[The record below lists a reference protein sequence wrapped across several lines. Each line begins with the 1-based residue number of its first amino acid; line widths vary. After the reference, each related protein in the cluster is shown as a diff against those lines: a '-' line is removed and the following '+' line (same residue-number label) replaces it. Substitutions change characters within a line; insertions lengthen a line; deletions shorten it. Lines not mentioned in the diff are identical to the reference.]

1 MKKIRLDWTCAGL
14 LVLMVCG
21 AGGLPRVAVAG
32 EAAPMSPVVLTGTGN
47 TEAKNYAG
55 TRDLTLQVAE
65 GAALNV
71 RGGRGAAI
79 LGAGSSV
86 CLKEG
91 ATVTL
96 TTDSEG
102 SDPVS
107 AIGIDGDEK
116 ESENSVTLAK
126 GAAVTVASTKAT
138 DTSAILITDADNAHV
153 SLDAARVK
161 ASAADGKVYG
171 VKLEKV
177 KLPDTASLT
186 MAHGARLEVAG
197 KAAAVTGADGDP
209 EGEARGVGII
219 DVKHGVVRLS
229 GGSAMTVTA
238 SSSLEDADMDADGV
252 EIKGT
257 DKGEVFL
264 DGTSSIRASAVSS
277 GTDGSAYASGVEVHN
292 VKDLTVRV
300 DGQSTIQ
307 ASGTALGVNGYAGVS
322 GMEIGGVTRADVTL
336 DGESLLHASATGAE
350 AVATAFHLGAGD
362 LDLER
367 AQFTLIGHSGVE
379 SNASGDTALS
389 GGVTMV
395 DTDHGILK
403 VAEGGHIT
411 ATASATTG
419 DLKKG
424 SSSKVFAAATVVGM
438 LNVDTVDVDL
448 NQAVLS
454 GTMSATAHLTE
465 KGHAAAG
472 IGRDSVGLLP
482 VGIGALGYNQANIRL
497 TDSHVTLTATA
508 SASVVDGRN
517 MALVGEP
524 DMPVCGILVMPRGM
538 EGDEFRVGDVA
549 ALKMPDD
556 HTSIRLTRSTID
568 VTGKASAE
576 NCLAFVSGITL
587 NGLSG
592 ETDSDPA
599 TLAMTDSTV
608 RASAVAEGPRTKD
621 FSIEKP
627 TAMAVGIST
636 FSLGGKTTISL
647 DNTRVLAEAKGVLA
661 GAVGI
666 GASDGDGSNLEIAL
680 TRGSVVKAVASRSGA
695 SEEEGEGGPECVA
708 IALGSGSVT
717 LDATSSLEGE
727 WAVVRTEIKARTP
740 MITMPDLT
748 VTNKGLIA
756 GRLKGVALDNASTGI
771 LQVDFKGTDDC
782 SYVSSA
788 AKNTFYFQTDSAKLA
803 DGSTFRILPNEG
815 LGLTRPGQSQ
825 TFALLESG
833 ADVQGT
839 RAKVTLEVKG
849 NSPLLGLSWVD
860 TSSDTE
866 LVARVRFLNPAEAG
880 VSRNGGAAFTAALAD
895 MPTSFV
901 LGTDPEAWSPSV
913 NGAFLT
919 GMTQTVG
926 ASHTNIGN
934 RLGGLM
940 GLNSGDEIVASGG
953 LWYNASFTD
962 ADQDERDGVVGFDAD
977 TTGLSL
983 GLDRQVGALTVG
995 VAVTQGKS
1003 EAEADDNSSEM
1014 DMDDH
1019 LLSLYGSYDGGIW
1032 FGEAVLS
1039 AGMGNVDSVR
1049 RLGDA
1054 TFTADYDST
1063 SYNAMAKAGMKLSAA
1078 GWQVN
1083 PLLAVEYSFKDYD
1096 GYTESGGKD
1105 SGALEVESQDYS
1117 VFNVGGGATLQR
1129 SWVKSWGVLT
1139 PEVSALVRYDLKGDG
1154 ILTTAKFVGGSTA
1167 FIASGAD
1174 PAETSWDLS
1183 TALTLASLE
1192 ESAVSLR
1199 LGYDY
1204 AGREDFVAH
1213 SVSGKLRFE
1222 F

>member
-14 LVLMVCG
+14 LALMVCG

-96 TTDSEG
+96 TTDAEG

-307 ASGTALGVNGYAGVS
+307 ASGTASAAG
-322 GMEIGGVTRADVTL
+322 AK
-336 DGESLLHASATGAE
+336 
-350 AVATAFHLGAGD
+350 AVATAFHLDAGD
-362 LDLER
+362 RDLER

-395 DTDHGILK
+395 GTDHGILK

-472 IGRDSVGLLP
+472 IGEGPLGICP

-524 DMPVCGILVMPRGM
+524 DMPVCGMLVMPQGM
-538 EGDEFRVGDVA
+538 RRDELRDGDVA

-576 NCLAFVSGITL
+576 NCLAFISGITL

-599 TLAMTDSTV
+599 TLAMTGSTV

-627 TAMAVGIST
+627 TAMAVGIYTS
-636 FSLGGKTTISL
+636 SLGGKTTISL

-727 WAVVRTEIKARTP
+727 WAVVRTEAPKMIKARTP

-815 LGLTRPGQSQ
+815 LGLTRPGQSH

-833 ADVQGT
+833 ADVEGT

-1049 RLGDA
+1049 RLDDA

-1139 PEVSALVRYDLKGDG
+1139 PEVSAMVRYDLKGDG

-1213 SVSGKLRFE
+1213 SVSGKVRFE